1 MKHQLTINPKFN
13 GSTIKFGKL
22 PLLTRSLTALASM
35 DDVAQLVVE
44 GRYYAVE
51 IKGKDAEAT
60 STADETV
67 ESLLKAIAKKD
78 GFVSA
83 RVEKKPAREEQP
95 KEKPKKAQPKKKT
108 LSDLGF
114 VDLQSADNNKPKTP
128 PRVPVKKESV
138 KRGNLSL
145 FDWLK
150 VQDYVVEKLFVSST
164 GQPLMNKIVDVDD
177 VRLAIMEAGVEDTR
191 KGASERGSNAARLS
205 NIAVA
210 LLIRAGVLDA
220 GFDTE
225 NFGGKRVY
233 QLSIDKGGN
242 YARKVHQ
249 TVSRGEYPIDP
260 KTGRRDVLAG

>member
-1 MKHQLTINPKFN
+1 MKHKTIDQLSIKPKFT

-51 IKGKDAEAT
+51 IKGKDAKAT
-60 STADETV
+60 STTDEAV

-78 GFVSA
+78 GFVPA
-83 RVEKKPAREEQP
+83 RVE
-95 KEKPKKAQPKKKT
+95 EKPVQKAQPKKVQPKKT

-114 VDLQSADNNKPKTP
+114 VDLQSADSNKPKTP

-150 VQDYVVEKLFVSST
+150 VQDYVVEKLFVSKM
-164 GQPLMNKIVDVDD
+164 GQPLMNKTVDVDD

-191 KGASERGSNAARLS
+191 KGSSERGSNAARLS
-205 NIAVA
+205 NVAVA
-210 LLIRAGVLDA
+210 LLCRAGVLA
-220 GFDTE
+220 TGFDTE
-225 NFGGKRVY
+225 NGGKRIY

-249 TVSRGEYPIDP
+249 TVSRGEYPINP